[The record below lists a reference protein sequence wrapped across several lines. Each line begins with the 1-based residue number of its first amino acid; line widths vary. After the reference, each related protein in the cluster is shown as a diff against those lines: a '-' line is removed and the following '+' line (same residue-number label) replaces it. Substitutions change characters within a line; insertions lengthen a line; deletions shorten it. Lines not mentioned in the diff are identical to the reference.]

1 MIAYPANILAKHF
14 VLYRIHRGEGAVE
27 SWDKSFDRGKSPKK
41 EMELTSMSQLDVK
54 AAAGRHDEPVTLQEI
69 FQQPLLWSATVARV
83 RAACAHLDLPF
94 PLHQARVLLTGAGSS
109 AYAASAVA
117 SAWPRAVA
125 IPTTDLLVDP
135 ERYLVDVDAII
146 SLARSGNSPES
157 AAVVERV
164 RALRPKILQLAI
176 TCNEE
181 SSLVRSGLD
190 GLIVLD
196 PRTNDRS
203 LVMTGSFSNL
213 VLAGQ
218 CLAQPGTAAHT
229 AALASERAPSLLPVI
244 DEECH
249 RIAARVRDRIVV
261 LSSSPLLGWGREAGL
276 KILEMTAGHF
286 PVVTETYLGLRH
298 GPMSFL
304 KADTLVLCLLSSDP
318 VRRLYEIDLIQEL
331 RAKRLGYSV
340 GIATAEH
347 GSLFDELIPAVL
359 PEAPDDMRTTFEI
372 LIPQLLGYH
381 LSRGLGLNPDNPSPS
396 GVITRVVQ
404 GVTIH
409 AGAPS

>member
-1 MIAYPANILAKHF
+1 MQ
-14 VLYRIHRGEGAVE
+14 E
-27 SWDKSFDRGKSPKK
+27 SQP
-41 EMELTSMSQLDVK
+41 V
-54 AAAGRHDEPVTLQEI
+54 AAADTRHDEPVYTLQEI
-69 FQQPLLWSATVARV
+69 FQQPLLWPTTVACV
-83 RAACAHLDLPF
+83 RAASQQLNLAIDKAH
-94 PLHQARVLLTGAGSS
+94 VLFTGAGSS

-135 ERYLVDVDAII
+135 ERYLVGVDAVI

-157 AAVVERV
+157 AAVVERL
-164 RALRPKILQLAI
+164 RALRPNILQFAI
-176 TCNEE
+176 TCNQE
-181 SSLVRSGLD
+181 SSLVQSGLN

-213 VLAGQ
+213 VLAGLS
-218 CLAQPGTAAHT
+218 LAQPQIGAQT
-229 AALASERAPSLLPVI
+229 AALASERAHSLLPLI
-244 DEECH
+244 DKDCR

-304 KADTLVLCLLSSDP
+304 RADTLVLCLLSSDP
-318 VRRLYEIDLIQEL
+318 MRRLYEMDLIQEL
-331 RAKRLGYSV
+331 RTKRLGYSV
-340 GIATAEH
+340 GIAGTAER
-347 GSLFDELIPAVL
+347 GLFDDVVPAVL
-359 PEAPDDMRTTFEI
+359 PEAPDDMRTPFEI

-381 LSRGLGLNPDNPSPS
+381 LSRGLGLNPDNPSPD

-409 AGAPS
+409 AGLKG

>member
-1 MIAYPANILAKHF
+1 MP
-14 VLYRIHRGEGAVE
+14 E
-27 SWDKSFDRGKSPKK
+27 SQS
-41 EMELTSMSQLDVK
+41 V
-54 AAAGRHDEPVTLQEI
+54 AAAIGRPDEPAYTWQEI
-69 FQQPLLWSATVARV
+69 FQQPLLWPTTVARV
-83 RAACAHLDLPF
+83 RAASGQLNLDF
-94 PLHQARVLLTGAGSS
+94 EKARVLLTGAGSS
-109 AYAASAVA
+109 AYAASAAA

-135 ERYLVDVDAII
+135 QRYLVDVDAVI

-164 RALRPKILQLAI
+164 RALRPDILQLAI
-176 TCNEE
+176 TCNQE
-181 SSLVRSGLD
+181 SSLVQSGLN

-213 VLAGQ
+213 VLAGLA
-218 CLAQPGTAAHT
+218 LAQPDTVAPHAS
-229 AALASERAPSLLPVI
+229 LASDRASTLLAAI
-244 DEECH
+244 DQQCR
-249 RIAARVRDRIVV
+249 RIAARASERIVV

-276 KILEMTAGHF
+276 KILEMTAGRF

-304 KADTLVLCLLSSDP
+304 RADTLVLCLLSSDP
-318 VRRLYEIDLIQEL
+318 VRRLYEVDLIEEI
-331 RAKRLGYSV
+331 RSKKLGYPV
-340 GIATAEH
+340 AIAGPGEYGRLFAEV
-347 GSLFDELIPAVL
+347 IPAVL
-359 PEAPDDMRTTFEI
+359 PEAPDEFRTPFEV

-381 LSRGLGLNPDNPSPS
+381 LSLRLGLNPDNPSPD

-404 GVTIH
+404 GVKIH
-409 AGAPS
+409 SAPDDGPGVCTS

>member
-1 MIAYPANILAKHF
+1 MP
-14 VLYRIHRGEGAVE
+14 E
-27 SWDKSFDRGKSPKK
+27 SQS
-41 EMELTSMSQLDVK
+41 V
-54 AAAGRHDEPVTLQEI
+54 AAAVGRPDEPAYTLQEI
-69 FQQPLLWSATVARV
+69 FQQSLLWPTTVARV
-83 RAACAHLDLPF
+83 RAASGQLNLDF
-94 PLHQARVLLTGAGSS
+94 EKARVLLTGAGSS

-125 IPTTDLLVDP
+125 IPTTDLLIDP
-135 ERYLVDVDAII
+135 ERYLVDVDAVI

-164 RALRPKILQLAI
+164 RALRPNILQLAI
-176 TCNEE
+176 TCNQE
-181 SSLVRSGLD
+181 SSLVQSGLN

-213 VLAGQ
+213 VLAGLL
-218 CLAQPGTAAHT
+218 LAQPQIAAHT
-229 AALASERAPSLLPVI
+229 ADLAAERAKSLLPVI
-244 DEECH
+244 DKECH

-261 LSSSPLLGWGREAGL
+261 LSSSPLLGWVHEAGL
-276 KILEMTAGHF
+276 KILEMTGGHF

-304 KADTLVLCLLSSDP
+304 REDTLVLCLLSSDP

-331 RAKRLGYSV
+331 RTKRLGYSV
-340 GIATAEH
+340 GIAATVDH
-347 GSLFDELIPAVL
+347 GGLFDNVIPAVL
-359 PEAPDDMRTTFEI
+359 PDAPDDMRTPFEV

-381 LSRGLGLNPDNPSPS
+381 LSRGIGLNPDNPSPD

-409 AGAPS
+409 RHR

>member
-1 MIAYPANILAKHF
+1 MP
-14 VLYRIHRGEGAVE
+14 E
-27 SWDKSFDRGKSPKK
+27 SQS
-41 EMELTSMSQLDVK
+41 V
-54 AAAGRHDEPVTLQEI
+54 AAAVGRPDEPAYTLREI
-69 FQQPLLWSATVARV
+69 FQQPLLWPTTVARV
-83 RAACAHLDLPF
+83 RAASGQLHLDF
-94 PLHQARVLLTGAGSS
+94 EKARVLLTGAGSS

-117 SAWPRAVA
+117 SAWPHAVA
-125 IPTTDLLVDP
+125 VPTTDLLIDP
-135 ERYLVDVDAII
+135 ERYLDDVDAVI

-176 TCNEE
+176 TCNQE
-181 SSLVRSGLD
+181 SSLVQSGLN

-213 VLAGQ
+213 VLAGLS
-218 CLAQPGTAAHT
+218 LAQPQIAARTAD
-229 AALASERAPSLLPVI
+229 LASERAESLLPII
-244 DEECH
+244 DKGCH
-249 RIAARVRDRIVV
+249 RAAARVRDRIVV
-261 LSSSPLLGWGREAGL
+261 LSSSPLLGWVREAGL

-304 KADTLVLCLLSSDP
+304 RADTLVLCLLSSDP

-331 RAKRLGYSV
+331 RTKRLGYSV
-340 GIATAEH
+340 GIAGTVED
-347 GSLFDELIPAVL
+347 GSLFDDVIPAVL
-359 PEAPDDMRTTFEI
+359 PEAPDDMRTPFEI

-381 LSRGLGLNPDNPSPS
+381 LSRGLGLNPDNPSPN

-409 AGAPS
+409 AGQGE

>member
-1 MIAYPANILAKHF
+1 MP
-14 VLYRIHRGEGAVE
+14 E
-27 SWDKSFDRGKSPKK
+27 SQS
-41 EMELTSMSQLDVK
+41 V
-54 AAAGRHDEPVTLQEI
+54 AAAVGRPDEPAYTLQEI
-69 FQQPLLWSATVARV
+69 FQQSLLWPTTVARV
-83 RAACAHLDLPF
+83 RAASGQLNLDF
-94 PLHQARVLLTGAGSS
+94 EKARVLLTGAGSS

-117 SAWPRAVA
+117 SAWPRAAA
-125 IPTTDLLVDP
+125 IPTTDLLIDP
-135 ERYLVDVDAII
+135 ERYLGDVDAVI

-164 RALRPKILQLAI
+164 RALRPNTLQLAI
-176 TCNEE
+176 TCNHE
-181 SSLVRSGLD
+181 SSLVQSGLN

-213 VLAGQ
+213 VLAGLS
-218 CLAQPGTAAHT
+218 LAQPQIAAHT
-229 AALASERAPSLLPVI
+229 ADLATERAKSLLPVI
-244 DEECH
+244 DKECH

-261 LSSSPLLGWGREAGL
+261 LSSSPLLGWAREAGL
-276 KILEMTAGHF
+276 KILEMTGGHF

-304 KADTLVLCLLSSDP
+304 REDTLVLCLLSNDP

-331 RAKRLGYSV
+331 RTKRLGYSV
-340 GIATAEH
+340 GIAATVDH
-347 GSLFDELIPAVL
+347 GSLFDNVIPAVL
-359 PEAPDDMRTTFEI
+359 PDAPDDMRTPFEV

-381 LSRGLGLNPDNPSPS
+381 LSRGIGLNPDNPSPD

-409 AGAPS
+409 RHR

>member
-1 MIAYPANILAKHF
+1 MP
-14 VLYRIHRGEGAVE
+14 E
-27 SWDKSFDRGKSPKK
+27 SQP
-41 EMELTSMSQLDVK
+41 V
-54 AAAGRHDEPVTLQEI
+54 AAAIGRPDEPAYTLQEI
-69 FQQPLLWSATVARV
+69 FQQPLLWPATVARV
-83 RAACAHLDLPF
+83 RAASGQLHLDF
-94 PLHQARVLLTGAGSS
+94 EKARVLLTGAGSS

-117 SAWPRAVA
+117 SAWPHAVA
-125 IPTTDLLVDP
+125 VPTTDLLIDP
-135 ERYLVDVDAII
+135 ERYLDDVDAVI

-176 TCNEE
+176 TCNQE
-181 SSLVRSGLD
+181 SSLVQSGLN

-213 VLAGQ
+213 VLAGLS
-218 CLAQPGTAAHT
+218 LAQPQIAARTAG
-229 AALASERAPSLLPVI
+229 LASERAESLLPVI
-244 DEECH
+244 DKGCH
-249 RIAARVRDRIVV
+249 RVAARVRDRIVV
-261 LSSSPLLGWGREAGL
+261 LSSSPLLGWVREAGL

-304 KADTLVLCLLSSDP
+304 RADTLVLCLLSSDP

-331 RAKRLGYSV
+331 RSKKLGYSV
-340 GIATAEH
+340 GIAGTVEH
-347 GSLFDELIPAVL
+347 DSLFDDVIPAVL
-359 PEAPDDMRTTFEI
+359 PEAADDMRTPFEI

-381 LSRGLGLNPDNPSPS
+381 LSRGLGLNPDNPSPN

-409 AGAPS
+409 AGHGE

>member
-1 MIAYPANILAKHF
+1 MP
-14 VLYRIHRGEGAVE
+14 E
-27 SWDKSFDRGKSPKK
+27 SQS
-41 EMELTSMSQLDVK
+41 V
-54 AAAGRHDEPVTLQEI
+54 AAAVGRPDEPVYTLQEI
-69 FQQPLLWSATVARV
+69 FQQSLLWPTTVARV
-83 RAACAHLDLPF
+83 R
-94 PLHQARVLLTGAGSS
+94 
-109 AYAASAVA
+109 AASAVA
-117 SAWPRAVA
+117 SAWPRAAA
-125 IPTTDLLVDP
+125 IPTTDLLIDP
-135 ERYLVDVDAII
+135 ERYLGDVDAVI

-164 RALRPKILQLAI
+164 RALRPNILQLAI
-176 TCNEE
+176 TCNQET
-181 SSLVRSGLD
+181 SLVRSGLN

-213 VLAGQ
+213 VLAGLS
-218 CLAQPGTAAHT
+218 LAQPQIAAHT
-229 AALASERAPSLLPVI
+229 ADLATERAKSLLPVI
-244 DEECH
+244 DKECH

-261 LSSSPLLGWGREAGL
+261 LSSSPLLGWAREAGL
-276 KILEMTAGHF
+276 KILEMTGGHF

-304 KADTLVLCLLSSDP
+304 REDTLVLCLLSSDP

-331 RAKRLGYSV
+331 RTKRLGYSV
-340 GIATAEH
+340 GIAATVDH
-347 GSLFDELIPAVL
+347 GCLFDNVIPAVL
-359 PEAPDDMRTTFEI
+359 PDAPDDMRTPFEV

-381 LSRGLGLNPDNPSPS
+381 LSRGIGLNPDNPSPD

-409 AGAPS
+409 RHR

>member
-1 MIAYPANILAKHF
+1 
-14 VLYRIHRGEGAVE
+14 
-27 SWDKSFDRGKSPKK
+27 
-41 EMELTSMSQLDVK
+41 MSQLRDVNV
-54 AAAGRHDEPVTLQEI
+54 ATSRHDEPVTLHEI
-69 FQQPLLWSATVARV
+69 FQQPLLWPATVARV
-83 RAACAHLDLPF
+83 RAASEHLSLP
-94 PLHQARVLLTGAGSS
+94 LQLQNARVLLTGAGSS
-109 AYAASAVA
+109 AYASSAVA
-117 SAWPRAVA
+117 SAWPLAVA
-125 IPTTDLLVDP
+125 VPTTDLLVDP
-135 ERYLVDVDAII
+135 ERYLLDVDVII

-164 RALRPKILQLAI
+164 RALRPKILQFAI

-213 VLAGQ
+213 VLAGH
-218 CLAQPGTAAHT
+218 CLAQPGTAARM
-229 AALASERAPSLLPVI
+229 ADLASERAESLLPVI
-244 DEECH
+244 DKECH

-304 KADTLVLCLLSSDP
+304 RDDTLVLCLLSSDP

-331 RAKRLGYSV
+331 RAKSLGYSV
-340 GIATAEH
+340 GIAAAEDN
-347 GSLFDELIPAVL
+347 SLFDDVIPAVL

-381 LSRGLGLNPDNPSPS
+381 LSRSLGLNPDNPSPN

-409 AGAPS
+409 AGGLVP

>member
-1 MIAYPANILAKHF
+1 MP
-14 VLYRIHRGEGAVE
+14 E
-27 SWDKSFDRGKSPKK
+27 SQP
-41 EMELTSMSQLDVK
+41 
-54 AAAGRHDEPVTLQEI
+54 AAASVGSHDEPAYTFQEI
-69 FQQPLLWSATVARV
+69 SQQPLLWPATVARV
-83 RAACAHLDLPF
+83 RAVSGQLLPAF
-94 PLHQARVLLTGAGSS
+94 EKARVLLTGAGSS

-125 IPTTDLLVDP
+125 VPTTDLLIDP
-135 ERYLVDVDAII
+135 ERYLADVDAVI

-157 AAVVERV
+157 SAVVERV
-164 RALRPKILQLAI
+164 RALRPNILQFAI

-181 SSLVRSGLD
+181 SSLVQSGLN

-213 VLAGQ
+213 VLAGLS
-218 CLAQPGTAAHT
+218 LAQPQIAADTAD
-229 AALASERAPSLLPVI
+229 LASKRTKSLLPVI
-244 DEECH
+244 DKECH
-249 RIAARVRDRIVV
+249 RIAAGVRDRIVV

-304 KADTLVLCLLSSDP
+304 RADTLVLCLLSSDP
-318 VRRLYEIDLIQEL
+318 VRKLYEIDLIQEL
-331 RAKRLGYSV
+331 RAKGLGYSV
-340 GIATAEH
+340 GIAGTDEQ
-347 GSLFDELIPAVL
+347 GTLFDDVIPAVL
-359 PEAPDDMRTTFEI
+359 PEAPDDMRTPFEI

-381 LSRGLGLNPDNPSPS
+381 LSRGLGLNPDNPSPN

-409 AGAPS
+409 AGLKD